1 MTPKKLEALC
11 LVLSHQIDDE
21 GFPMEGSEGRQKI
34 SPPGPSTK
42 FAGQRADGLADG
54 ALEPGGGFPFHWMS
68 SGSINL
74 PIWGV
79 SNNAETKGFGIVIL
93 QLQWMELHAA
103 F

>member
-1 MTPKKLEALC
+1 
-11 LVLSHQIDDE
+11 
-21 GFPMEGSEGRQKI
+21 MEGSEGRQKI